1 MANGLCNKAFREGFF
16 CVRSDC
22 HAVLPLELCVLL
34 RTQRTGWKPLPIIH
48 KTDHWL

>member
-22 HAVLPLELCVLL
+22 HAVLPLDYMCLAEVGMFQALCV
-34 RTQRTGWKPLPIIH
+34 GKS
-48 KTDHWL
+48 